1 MLVGDRALIV
11 CVSSDAAVRERLVRQ
26 VDLGGVVL
34 LCADLDEL
42 RDILFPAPGVPAAAL
57 PAGARPAAAPSAAA
71 GDADPFASLV
81 VDPAGHRA
89 TWHGRT
95 LPLTRLELRMLGCLA
110 TPPGEVWSYQRLFS
124 AVWGGVY
131 LGDSAI
137 LHSAMKRLRGR
148 LRTAGTELE
157 VETVRGVGYRL
168 AAT

>member
-11 CVSSDAAVRERLVRQ
+11 CVSSDVAVRERLVRQ

-42 RDILFPAPGVPAAAL
+42 REILFPSEAPAAA
-57 PAGARPAAAPSAAA
+57 APTGSA
-71 GDADPFASLV
+71 ADPFAGLI
-81 VDPAGHRA
+81 VDPVGHRA
-89 TWHGRT
+89 TWRGRP

-110 TPPGEVWSYQRLFS
+110 TPPGEVWSYQRLFT

-137 LHSAMKRLRGR
+137 LHSAMKRLRGK
-148 LRTAGTELE
+148 LRAAGTDLE
-157 VETVRGVGYRL
+157 IETVRGVGYRL
-168 AAT
+168 APLPV